1 MGLLGHASVPSSMA
15 SSKLLI
21 NHVCMHRGVSELTP
35 PGLSLAQSS
44 PRPLQ
49 GPLQSSAINTRPPP
63 PPPCWGGLS
72 RSTRSRIQTLTYIS
86 LFAQIFEEVLG
97 GGCLRGARFT
107 DQNDGLFNL
116 NHLLQHPGGAGR
128 IHRVN

>member
-21 NHVCMHRGVSELTP
+21 NYVCMHRGVSELTP

-49 GPLQSSAINTRPPP
+49 GPLQSPAINTRRSPPP
-63 PPPCWGGLS
+63 PPDTTAS
-72 RSTRSRIQTLTYIS
+72 
-86 LFAQIFEEVLG
+86 VLG
-97 GGCLRGARFT
+97 WFVTQHSIANT
-107 DQNDGLFNL
+107 DSDL
-116 NHLLQHPGGAGR
+116 H
-128 IHRVN
+128 